1 MVYWPMKSQ
10 LFTRLEN
17 KMSEFPKDWRY
28 ADDRMQMRA
37 AVFRALSHHLN
48 DHCRAVY
55 EFCHDWV
62 SQGNNHTNNIEH
74 HFQTYLKETHRE
86 KVYQLEKCL
95 EIEPGW
101 YAPDNNSST
110 GT

>member
-1 MVYWPMKSQ
+1 
-10 LFTRLEN
+10 
-17 KMSEFPKDWRY
+17 MSEFPKDWRY

-62 SQGNNHTNNIEH
+62 SQGHNI
-74 HFQTYLKETHRE
+74 TSGIVAY
-86 KVYQLEKCL
+86 YQAYYDPTKR
-95 EIEPGW
+95 P
-101 YAPDNNSST
+101 NSFSEE
-110 GT
+110 GN